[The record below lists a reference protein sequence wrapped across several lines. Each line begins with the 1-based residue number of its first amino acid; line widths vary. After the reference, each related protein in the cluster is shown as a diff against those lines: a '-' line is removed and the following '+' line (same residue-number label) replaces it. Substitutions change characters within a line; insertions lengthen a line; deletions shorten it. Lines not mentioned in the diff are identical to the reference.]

1 MTDRIL
7 YVGSLRPGGNGRDR
21 VALFEA
27 AGCTVIPADRLP
39 FMNRGSRIERSLAAR
54 FHIGRG
60 PAGFDQMLRARAGQG
75 GYDVVFVDKGVWVRP
90 ATLRALKAG
99 ATTGLAIH
107 YTPDAQFL
115 ENRSRHFFA
124 ALPLY
129 DLAVTTKPFEVD
141 LYRAAGAREVR
152 LIHQGH
158 GARLIPTPRDAV
170 PPHLQSQVCFIGHC
184 QPAYA
189 ALLKP
194 LAARVP
200 LAIWGPGW
208 TRYAQSHPWARDV
221 VRGDGLYGPDYALA
235 LSGTHIAIGL
245 LSKRIPET
253 TTTRSFEIPACGT
266 LLLAERT
273 ADHRALFAEDRE
285 AVFFDGAEELCAKAE
300 HYLADEPARAAIA
313 AAGLQRSR
321 ADGHAIDRQFA
332 TVIDWIAARST
343 LSLPERNTPCVD

>member
-1 MTDRIL
+1 MSIRIL
-7 YVGSLRPGGNGRDR
+7 YVGSLRPGGNGCDR

-27 AGCTVIPADRLP
+27 AGFAVTEADRLP
-39 FMNRGSRIERSLAAR
+39 FMAVGNRIERSIAAR
-54 FHIGRG
+54 YHVGRG
-60 PAGFDQMLRARAGQG
+60 VRGFDRMLRDRAAAG

-90 ATLRALKAG
+90 DTLRALKAG
-99 ATTGLAIH
+99 AKLGRAIH

-129 DLAVTTKPFEVD
+129 DLAVTTKPFETD
-141 LYRAAGAREVR
+141 LYRAAGAHDVR

-158 GARLIPTPRDAV
+158 GARLMPVPRDAV
-170 PPHLQSQVCFIGHC
+170 PPALQSEVCFIGHC

-189 ALLKP
+189 DILRP
-194 LAARVP
+194 VAARVP

-208 TRYAQSHPWARDV
+208 TRYAQSQPWAQGV
-221 VRGDGLYGPDYALA
+221 VRGDGLYGPDYARA
-235 LSGTHIAIGL
+235 LSGAKIAIGL

-273 ADHRALFAEDRE
+273 ADHQALFAEGQE
-285 AVFFDGAEELCAKAE
+285 AVFFDSPEELCAQAE
-300 HYLADEPARAAIA
+300 HYLTHDAERAAIA
-313 AAGLQRSR
+313 AAGLRRSR
-321 ADGHAIDRQFA
+321 AAGYAIDSQFRA
-332 TVIDWIAARST
+332 VIDWIATVPAASAAK
-343 LSLPERNTPCVD
+343 EMV